1 MVHYVLGDIVTEISE
16 RENNP
21 SNSSYERFVGLEHY
35 VSGEVE
41 IDNYGSTSNL
51 NSAMKVFKFGDILVA
66 RRNVYLKRASV
77 VYFDGLT
84 SGDSIVLRAKDETIG
99 RILPFILN
107 TDDFWDY
114 ADRYSDGTMS
124 KRLSPKVL
132 KQYEFDLPEDNLEQF
147 ADTLWAMVDVKKSY
161 QTLLKQTDELVKS
174 QFIEMFGDPD
184 KVILETEY
192 KVSDVA
198 DVQVGLVIKPT
209 RFYSDVP
216 TPYPAF
222 RSLNVGSMEVRD
234 SDWIY
239 FTEKGM
245 EENQRTIAHT
255 GDVLVVRS
263 GYPGTS
269 CVVTPEYDGR
279 NVVDLIIAHPDTSK
293 ILPEFLC
300 AYTNFPHG
308 KMQIEANQRGVAQKH
323 FNVSL
328 YNSMKIVVP
337 DLDKQHEFVK
347 ILKQSD
353 KSKEIQYLDI
363 SSIDNSS
370 KTVTGL
376 TTSVAREWKMA
387 QKPVMHQL
395 FKKQSCSK
403 RR

>member
-1 MVHYVLGDIVTEISE
+1 MTQEKYNE
-16 RENNP
+16 
-21 SNSSYERFVGLEHY
+21 
-35 VSGEVE
+35 
-41 IDNYGSTSNL
+41 
-51 NSAMKVFKFGDILVA
+51 
-66 RRNVYLKRASV
+66 LKRFECGPGDFIMSC
-77 VYFDGLT
+77 
-84 SGDSIVLRAKDETIG
+84 SGTIG
-99 RILPFILN
+99 CLYQLPDDAEPGIINQALCKFHLN
-107 TDDFWDY
+107 
-114 ADRYSDGTMS
+114 GKM
-124 KRLSPKVL
+124 
-132 KQYEFDLPEDNLEQF
+132 LPEVFLTYMRNSVDQLETKGSAIKNIGAVSFIKKMKIALPPICEQEEF
-147 ADTLWAMVDVKKSY
+147 AEFIRQSDKS
-161 QTLLKQTDELVKS
+161 KFNGFKS

-184 KVILETEY
+184 KVISETEY

-337 DLDKQHEFVK
+337 DLDKQHAFVK

-353 KSKEIQYLDI
+353 KSKFELKQAIAD
-363 SSIDNSS
+363 IDNLS
-370 KTVTGL
+370 KAL
-376 TTSVAREWKMA
+376 MQQE
-387 QKPVMHQL
+387 L
-395 FKKQSCSK
+395 N
-403 RR
+403 